1 MQSITIRSFKKLRRN
16 PLVVA
21 ARQRQAGPYQ
31 DGRAT
36 AARKLA
42 QQAIRA
48 SMHHRRSTQEADTD
62 E

>member
-1 MQSITIRSFKKLRRN
+1 MQPMRLRTSKTSRRN

-21 ARQRQAGPYQ
+21 TRQRQAGPHR
-31 DGRAT
+31 DGREK

-42 QQAIRA
+42 QRAIRA

>member
-1 MQSITIRSFKKLRRN
+1 MQPMRIRTSNASRRN

-21 ARQRQAGPYQ
+21 ARQRQAGPHR
-31 DGRAT
+31 DGREKV
-36 AARKLA
+36 ARKVA
-42 QQAIRA
+42 QQDIRA